1 MKVDRLFYLCYIND
15 MHRNDKEAH
24 VYGGSKGEGKIC
36 GICVHLY
43 PW

>member
-1 MKVDRLFYLCYIND
+1 MKVDRLFYLCYIYD

-24 VYGGSKGEGKIC
+24 VYGGKGKRKIC